1 MIIKDLT
8 ADYEQAF
15 RSLSILTLVV
25 EHFYS
30 NMRGRYAMPY
40 MLQYAQLLMP
50 TIQET
55 VKKMTN
61 ASFIYFTRKKAHYP
75 DPTASVRYANLQWP
89 VKPPTAPVS
98 PEDLQELQ
106 EWQRQ
111 YCGGVRQ
118 RSVRDISKYDA
129 GTLPSFANAEEMNQ
143 AEVTSSRMHFEGEQ
157 CGDKNVV
164 EAVNGEHHPVQVLF
178 QKGVVLAV
186 KPARDTI
193 CLFQMTSQEQISILL
208 WRIQMYLITPMRP
221 K

>member
-1 MIIKDLT
+1 MWWNIFFEHAWSLCHAVHAAIYPA
-8 ADYEQAF
+8 AD
-15 RSLSILTLVV
+15 
-25 EHFYS
+25 
-30 NMRGRYAMPY
+30 
-40 MLQYAQLLMP
+40 
-50 TIQET
+50 
-55 VKKMTN
+55 
-61 ASFIYFTRKKAHYP
+61 AHN
-75 DPTASVRYANLQWP
+75 TG
-89 VKPPTAPVS
+89 
-98 PEDLQELQ
+98 ELQ

-129 GTLPSFANAEEMNQ
+129 GTLPSFVNAEEMNQ

-157 CGDKNVV
+157 CGDENVV

-208 WRIQMYLITPMRP
+208 
-221 K
+221 

>member
-8 ADYEQAF
+8 VDYEQAF

-25 EHFYS
+25 EHFFEHAWS
-30 NMRGRYAMPY
+30 LCHAVHAAICPAADAHNTGDSKEDDKCI
-40 MLQYAQLLMP
+40 LHLLH
-50 TIQET
+50 TH
-55 VKKMTN
+55 K
-61 ASFIYFTRKKAHYP
+61 SP

-89 VKPPTAPVS
+89 VKPPTAPIS

-157 CGDKNVV
+157 CGDENVV
-164 EAVNGEHHPVQVLF
+164 EAVNGQHHPVQVLF

-186 KPARDTI
+186 KPEYDMFAPDDKARANFYIT
-193 CLFQMTSQEQISILL
+193 MTESDVFDN
-208 WRIQMYLITPMRP
+208 P
-221 K
+221 KDS